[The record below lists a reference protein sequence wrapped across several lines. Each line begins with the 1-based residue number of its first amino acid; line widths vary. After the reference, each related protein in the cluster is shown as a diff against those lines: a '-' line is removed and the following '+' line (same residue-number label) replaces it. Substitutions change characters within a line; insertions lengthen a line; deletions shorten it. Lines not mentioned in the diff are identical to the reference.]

1 MICSFFSLD
10 LYVIINIIKFWRHWK
25 HEVQNDSSLL
35 FKSRKRGKRWPG
47 RSPESKETKGDQ
59 IPPAYP
65 CEAQKLLLI
74 GLETNKAVDK
84 QVNAFVRD
92 LNPNRTKNVAFFCA
106 GDDVSKLDELKSILK
121 GNGVNVLDDVFTC
134 QVKGGLFKAG
144 KVSDEDIK
152 KQLPGLIR
160 LLILSCKRKDLY
172 FLITT

>member
-1 MICSFFSLD
+1 MKYKMTV
-10 LYVIINIIKFWRHWK
+10 LYY
-25 HEVQNDSSLL
+25 
-35 FKSRKRGKRWPG
+35 
-47 RSPESKETKGDQ
+47 SKAGNAEALARAIAREQQTKGDQ

-106 GDDVSKLDELKSILK
+106 GDDVSTLDELKSILK

-152 KQLPGLIR
+152 KAVAWSNKVVDS
-160 LLILSCKRKDLY
+160 LL
-172 FLITT
+172 

>member
-1 MICSFFSLD
+1 MICSFFFAD
-10 LYVIINIIKFWRHWK
+10 LYVIIDIIKFWRHWK

-35 FKSRKRGKRWPG
+35 FKSRKRGSAGPAIAR
-47 RSPESKETKGDQ
+47 EQQTKGDQ

-152 KQLPGLIR
+152 KAVAWSNKVVDS
-160 LLILSCKRKDLY
+160 LL
-172 FLITT
+172 

>member
-35 FKSRKRGKRWPG
+35 FKSRNAEALARAIAR
-47 RSPESKETKGDQ
+47 EQQTKGDK

-152 KQLPGLIR
+152 KAVAWSNKVVDS
-160 LLILSCKRKDLY
+160 LL
-172 FLITT
+172 

>member
-1 MICSFFSLD
+1 MKYKMTV
-10 LYVIINIIKFWRHWK
+10 LYY
-25 HEVQNDSSLL
+25 
-35 FKSRKRGKRWPG
+35 
-47 RSPESKETKGDQ
+47 SKAGNAEALARAIAREQQTKGDQ

-74 GLETNKAVDK
+74 VLETIKAVDK

-152 KQLPGLIR
+152 KAVAWSNKVVDS
-160 LLILSCKRKDLY
+160 LL
-172 FLITT
+172 